1 MASIEATASTKKK
14 TKESVRVESLLPQD
28 LREGSERLI
37 TLLEDYYRYM
47 NTGYQPSY
55 ELNTIQEERDID
67 TADHY
72 LDQIQK
78 EIAAS
83 VPRNITADRVKLY
96 KNLVKYYNIR
106 GSTDS
111 IETFFKI
118 FLNDNVEVYYPKN
131 DMLIP
136 SAGSWDQVA
145 QRYNTNDGFLSD
157 KKKLQDSYFYQKF
170 SYVIRTGTNV
180 EQWRDVF
187 NKLVHPSGFIFFGEI
202 FLYIL
207 ALNDRA
213 KMPLLQPGLISTEDL
228 PIIGQMFAGSQP
240 VSIAEFF
247 FQLLLVFYAVGEVKK
262 RKQEMFSDLLKFYDE
277 TPVGDYGNYTIQQG
291 INKTID
297 RSNVGVSI
305 TQAPY

>member
-1 MASIEATASTKKK
+1 MASIESTASTKRK
-14 TKESVRVESLLPQD
+14 TKESIRVESLLPQD
-28 LREGSERLI
+28 LRDNSERLI
-37 TLLEDYYRYM
+37 GLLEDYYKFM
-47 NTGYQPSY
+47 NKGYQPSY
-55 ELNTIQEERDID
+55 ELNTISEERDID
-67 TADHY
+67 TTEHY

-83 VPRNITADRVKLY
+83 VPRNITVDRVKLY
-96 KNLVKYYNIR
+96 KRLVDYYNIR

-136 SAGSWDQVA
+136 SDGKWDKQD
-145 QRYNTNDGFLSD
+145 QRYLTNDGFLSD

-180 EQWRDVF
+180 DQWRDVF

-202 FLYIL
+202 FMFIL
-207 ALNDRA
+207 ALNDKA
-213 KMPLLQPGLISTEDL
+213 KMPFLQPGLISTEDL
-228 PIIGQMFAGSQP
+228 PVILQMVATSQP
-240 VSIAEFF
+240 VSLAQFYFSIILAM
-247 FQLLLVFYAVGEVKK
+247 YAVGEVKK

-277 TPVGDYGNYTIQQG
+277 TPVSSFGNFTIEQG
-291 INKTID
+291 INKQID
-297 RSNVGVSI
+297 RNNIGVSI
-305 TQAPY
+305 NQASY